1 MSIDVVRCGN
11 DFITQS
17 LKPFE
22 NFIMEVVMAKGKILV
37 VDDEADVRDV
47 IKLQL
52 EQRGLHVLEAVDGQN
67 AIDILRSEDNLVNVG
82 VILCDIRMPKV
93 NGVECIQYLRE
104 QAPGIPVVVITG
116 YPDTELAT
124 DLMKKGVKD
133 YLVKPVEKAKLLAVV
148 DEQISAG
155 KAINF

>member
-1 MSIDVVRCGN
+1 M
-11 DFITQS
+11 T
-17 LKPFE
+17 
-22 NFIMEVVMAKGKILV
+22 KGKILV

-52 EQRGLHVLEAVDGQN
+52 EQRGLNVLEAVDGQN
-67 AIDILRSEDNLVNVG
+67 AIDILKSGDNLVNVG

-93 NGVECIQYLRE
+93 NGVECIQFLRE
-104 QAPGIPVVVITG
+104 QAPGIPIVVITG

-124 DLMKKGVKD
+124 DLLKKGVKD
-133 YLVKPVEKAKLLAVV
+133 YLVKPVEKEKLLAVV

-155 KAINF
+155 KAIDF

>member
-1 MSIDVVRCGN
+1 
-11 DFITQS
+11 
-17 LKPFE
+17 
-22 NFIMEVVMAKGKILV
+22 MAKGKILV
-37 VDDEADVRDV
+37 VDDEVDVREV

-52 EQRGLHVLEAVDGQN
+52 EQNGLHVLEAVDGQN
-67 AIDILRSEDNLVNVG
+67 AIDILMSGDNLVNVG

-93 NGVECIQYLRE
+93 NGVECIQFLCE
-104 QAPGIPVVVITG
+104 QAPGIPIVVVTG

-133 YLVKPVEKAKLLAVV
+133 YLVKPVEKEKLLAVV
-148 DEQISAG
+148 AEQISAG